1 MFFAFVVTLLNRRH
15 HMRKHISFS
24 VAATIAGLAMVFWA
38 IFGVVY
44 TNAEIVRPK
53 VELSSSISHPHLQA
67 QVLAPIF
74 Y

>member
-1 MFFAFVVTLLNRRH
+1 
-15 HMRKHISFS
+15 MRKHISFTI
-24 VAATIAGLAMVFWA
+24 ATTIAGLAVVFWA

-53 VELSSSISHPHLQA
+53 VEPSFISHPHLPT

-74 Y
+74 D